1 MTLSH
6 NQHDVIA
13 DVCLMLKVHTPAD
26 QREQESITEFLRV
39 VPTLHDPCN
48 EHADAVH
55 VTASGI
61 IVSNNGDKVAL
72 HLHKRLN
79 MWLQPGGHIDAGET
93 PAEAA
98 LREAIEET
106 GLQVRHERDGAMFV
120 HVDVH
125 AGPKGHTHHDVRYLL
140 RAPETPC
147 RPAAGESQVAQ
158 WFSWDAA
165 IEVADPG
172 LSGCLVAVKALLGN
186 E

>member
-1 MTLSH
+1 MSLPL
-6 NQHDVIA
+6 NQHSVIA
-13 DVCLMLKVHTPAD
+13 EVCRMLQAHTPAD
-26 QREQESITEFLRV
+26 QREHDSVAEFLRV
-39 VPTLHDPCN
+39 VPTLNDPCN
-48 EHADAVH
+48 EDADAVH

-61 IVSNNGDKVAL
+61 VVSNYGDKVAL

-106 GLQVRHERDGAMFV
+106 GLAVRHERDSAVFV

-125 AGPKGHTHHDVRYLL
+125 AGPKGHTHHDLRYLL
-140 RAPETPC
+140 RAPEEQC

-165 IEVADPG
+165 IDVADPG
-172 LSGCLVAVKALLGN
+172 LLGCLVAVKALLGKA
-186 E
+186 